1 MVEKTL
7 EQVFDEIAIATENL
21 KDVLIKETSPFFT
34 PILEFLNRLI
44 GIISE

>member
-34 PILEFLNRLI
+34 PILEFLNKLL
-44 GIISE
+44 GVNNE